1 MTEPIKIRDLEK
13 ERRQASGI
21 PYAVPAP
28 LAYEPA
34 QPSPAVT
41 PQTAARAARRRR
53 RVEAPDE
60 TSIAQ
65 ELLQGGEILGLP
77 YETDDVLDELETNP
91 LLAAIPGVG
100 TSAMRYSPG
109 AVGSS
114 YVDALTF
121 GNEAEIEALARHLVS
136 GDDADTAESNAD
148 ARNAVLASRNPGS
161 ALLGTGAGLATM
173 AAVPLHGRVAPGS
186 GLGGVLRAALPT
198 AAVGAGAGAAYRGL
212 TAEPGDRVSEA
223 FQGAVGGGALGFG
236 AGTLLSSGQALR
248 QASMPWVARLL
259 ASPTAGALT
268 GAGIGTLAAP
278 GEAGDMTGPA
288 LGPDG
293 PEASWVSRLM
303 GADAGSLAHSAG
315 RGAAFGA
322 VAEPVL
328 GAVGTLAG
336 AMGRRAAPRV
346 AEAAA
351 EDAPAVDETAMMFG
365 EPTSR
370 PTVSPGGAL
379 DETAA
384 QITDR
389 IRAEN
394 PTNTLLDIARSG
406 IEAPPEYDVLHG
418 LSARGPGNV
427 QSLNQG
433 AAAFGGPEQL
443 ARELRSLGLAPQGRM
458 WSRNTERDVAQRL
471 QDQILGRLQ
480 ATNAAVEAAET
491 PPTEAQRIADAM
503 EAQHARFMSEA
514 PYDLDRQA
522 AAEEILAYGRQ
533 FADDVIPELE
543 TLTDEAGQ
551 PVEAMVEEL
560 IPRAP
565 VPFQTIRGEMTD
577 KWRAGREGR
586 ISARAGN
593 AQTPRQRVAS
603 YIYDG
608 LAPLRNEHYDVALS
622 PAERE
627 IQRGLQRS
635 TMALNA
641 IHPTDLR
648 LDPNSMAQ
656 PAQLRGMLSGLAAQ
670 SGSAAQGGGFVD
682 QSTSRL
688 AGWLQEQIL
697 ANYQNSMRAYLNER
711 TLPAMGRMG
720 ERLSIAPD
728 TAAAIA
734 QATQG
739 GTAPLTASRFAAER
753 AASAPPTESVDYEND
768 PAAQQREAAFEDS
781 ITGGQGIPEPTTPE
795 EEEAQR
801 RFEEWERANMP

>member
-1 MTEPIKIRDLEK
+1 
-13 ERRQASGI
+13 
-21 PYAVPAP
+21 
-28 LAYEPA
+28 
-34 QPSPAVT
+34 
-41 PQTAARAARRRR
+41 
-53 RVEAPDE
+53 
-60 TSIAQ
+60 
-65 ELLQGGEILGLP
+65 
-77 YETDDVLDELETNP
+77 
-91 LLAAIPGVG
+91 
-100 TSAMRYSPG
+100 
-109 AVGSS
+109 
-114 YVDALTF
+114 
-121 GNEAEIEALARHLVS
+121 
-136 GDDADTAESNAD
+136 
-148 ARNAVLASRNPGS
+148 
-161 ALLGTGAGLATM
+161 
-173 AAVPLHGRVAPGS
+173 
-186 GLGGVLRAALPT
+186 
-198 AAVGAGAGAAYRGL
+198 
-212 TAEPGDRVSEA
+212 
-223 FQGAVGGGALGFG
+223 
-236 AGTLLSSGQALR
+236 
-248 QASMPWVARLL
+248 
-259 ASPTAGALT
+259 
-268 GAGIGTLAAP
+268 
-278 GEAGDMTGPA
+278 
-288 LGPDG
+288 
-293 PEASWVSRLM
+293 
-303 GADAGSLAHSAG
+303 
-315 RGAAFGA
+315 
-322 VAEPVL
+322 
-328 GAVGTLAG
+328 
-336 AMGRRAAPRV
+336 
-346 AEAAA
+346 
-351 EDAPAVDETAMMFG
+351 
-365 EPTSR
+365 
-370 PTVSPGGAL
+370 
-379 DETAA
+379 
-384 QITDR
+384 
-389 IRAEN
+389 
-394 PTNTLLDIARSG
+394 
-406 IEAPPEYDVLHG
+406 
-418 LSARGPGNV
+418 
-427 QSLNQG
+427 
-433 AAAFGGPEQL
+433 
-443 ARELRSLGLAPQGRM
+443 M

-533 FADDVIPELE
+533 FADERIPSLE

-577 KWRAGREGR
+577 KWNAGGEGR
-586 ISARAGN
+586 RSVRATGS
-593 AQTPRQRVAS
+593 QTPRQRVAS

-739 GTAPLTASRFAAER
+739 GTAPLTAVRELVPPMMDRVQTLRSLEADAIANMGETDAVQRRLDRLNEELDAEEDGAA
-753 AASAPPTESVDYEND
+753 PVDET
-768 PAAQQREAAFEDS
+768 QQRLDRINQELD
-781 ITGGQGIPEPTTPE
+781 E
-795 EEEAQR
+795 EEQGR
-801 RFEEWERANMP
+801 